1 MQNFCG
7 HCCLNCFTDLTWSPP
22 LPASSFLS
30 SDCGH
35 CWKNVRNGCLCQ
47 HKHASLFEARNA
59 QQRQL
64 FVWISLA
71 NISVLVRLCGSAL
84 HRFSVS
90 YVRNTLMSQ
99 QQVWSMG
106 YGVSFGIFSCRRKDK
121 LSLTSLLVISSVLDG
136 YHYSLSFLSF
146 PPFHL
151 PFYWIEAIS
160 LFLSAEAEQT
170 VYKTLCCCEGWKS
183 FVFSFFL

>member
-7 HCCLNCFTDLTWSPP
+7 LCCLNCFTDLTWSPP
-22 LPASSFLS
+22 LPVSSFLS

-35 CWKNVRNGCLCQ
+35 CWKNVRNDCLCQ
-47 HKHASLFEARNA
+47 HKHGNLFEARNA

-106 YGVSFGIFSCRRKDK
+106 YLLEFSPAGEKTNC
-121 LSLTSLLVISSVLDG
+121 LLLVSLLVISSGLDG
-136 YHYSLSFLSF
+136 YHNSLSFLSF
-146 PPFHL
+146 PPFHI
-151 PFYWIEAIS
+151 PFYWIEAIP
-160 LFLSAEAEQT
+160 LFLSAEAEP
-170 VYKTLCCCEGWKS
+170 
-183 FVFSFFL
+183 